1 MGVLM
6 GLTTLKYILE
16 PFSQVSASVFIATV
30 VFLYFLPLLYDSILL
45 TCLFALYPLGSMPP
59 TTLVKIFALPFCI
72 KCARVAII
80 TIAVLDYVWSG
91 IMTNTLTQNNESSA
105 WFHDPYM
112 IAKWT
117 MQIIDNLYSISFFLY
132 NLHVHTL
139 LINRGEHTTMHLCG
153 VLLLINSYVTVMG
166 VMCVTLWSSGSEWD
180 HVSGGKT
187 RSSIVLVGEGSLTH
201 GTADLDTGMNLNQL
215 STSEK
220 VNKHTFI

>member
-72 KCARVAII
+72 KCAR

-139 LINRGEHTTMHLCG
+139 LINRGEHTTMHLS
-153 VLLLINSYVTVMG
+153 LQTISI
-166 VMCVTLWSSGSEWD
+166 E
-180 HVSGGKT
+180 
-187 RSSIVLVGEGSLTH
+187 SSIYLLPILFSLSFSTLH
-201 GTADLDTGMNLNQL
+201 KSSL
-215 STSEK
+215 S
-220 VNKHTFI
+220 